1 MRKRFTTKK
10 ISNMKTQTDILLQR
24 NRELINTISEERAV
38 NANKDRTIRNL
49 HYNLFQWQFSFF
61 ALLLL
66 SILIILV
73 ILL

>member
-38 NANKDRTIRNL
+38 NANKDRTIARL
-49 HYNLFQWQFSFF
+49 KINLFQWQYSFF
-61 ALLLL
+61 ALLLI
-66 SILIILV
+66 SVLIISI